1 MDDQQN
7 YGDPFAIPDFWE
19 NSRFAPTEEETQGP
33 LLEDLDTQAWQSEL
47 LWEKLDYIEKPLPEL
62 IYERPYLIDLEFGP
76 LDDFHHEPLEDIG
89 GSTPSLSE
97 IGTNSTDDDDHFWL
111 APELRDEE
119 KSHAKSRSA
128 GSVFNDNAQHPRSN
142 YSSEVRPDVIDGIL
156 SWQSSKPEVFGS
168 ERSEGQNLKAEP
180 GFAGLVNLILGL
192 ESTMFRYNVSEQ
204 TFESQRGSTSLSSYS
219 RGTLASLMADSIAF
233 ANRLRNLQVMVEELY
248 TVSKSSRSHIAIA
261 CYLSNFLLMLK
272 ASLSQSSRDI
282 QSLFQFKELIREPNL
297 LLGCFED
304 LISQCRNVNED
315 EEIIAILYGF
325 AQQSGHSTSVHN
337 QLLGMLHHG
346 TAPWLLSLSNWLGL
360 PTNGPSPDDGVP
372 AFALK
377 VAASDERGREET
389 RQEWEFDITAL
400 PSFIDS
406 SDGEVMLEVGQ
417 GLRLLRAHKAEHPL
431 VHVESPAFEAPA
443 VAFQFS
449 WQDIERIEA
458 QAKIY
463 ESNVLAAIK
472 RFDIGGRPTSSIPKS
487 MYKETLNSFD
497 CKRTSDVAPEAYIA
511 SSIAQIEM
519 PLPDSLGQKQDCSGV
534 VRARLSEST
543 VNVNPEQATSLG
555 PPLSRIP
562 SLSFSPIVSAQARL
576 INQSTLRLLFK
587 DHGLRSHLVLQ
598 YRYQLLGDS
607 VFASNLSHAL
617 FDADSPLLGLSGLR
631 PGSRTSSEFRLML
644 MGILSDSY
652 HKTDISATHG
662 SRGLPGGLSFAVRA
676 MSETELQEGLDP
688 NSISAFDFLRLQYK
702 PPSPID
708 TAISPSSL
716 EMYDTIFKLLL
727 RLNRMM
733 YAVTHFSRP
742 DHNIHSVNQRFK
754 IEAHHFVSC
763 ICSYLFENVTSI
775 WSGFSKKLEK
785 LERRI
790 ERYEVGEH
798 DCLSRMRSMH
808 EGMLDELMFALLLRK
823 QHEIVMEL
831 LEEIFMI
838 VLTFAKKERECIG
851 EDMNDDHKNFAEK
864 VREFV
869 EVCRGLSERK
879 TLPNGDLVEDDGI
892 ARLLLKLEISG
903 YYSNRDE

>member
-33 LLEDLDTQAWQSEL
+33 LLEDFDTQAWQNEL
-47 LWEKLDYIEKPLPEL
+47 LSEKLDYIEKPLPEL
-62 IYERPYLIDLEFGP
+62 VYDRPYLIDLEFGA
-76 LDDFHHEPLEDIG
+76 LDEFHHEPLEDIG

-111 APELRDEE
+111 APELQDRE
-119 KSHAKSRSA
+119 KSRAKSRSG

-142 YSSEVRPDVIDGIL
+142 YSSEVRPDVIDGAL
-156 SWQSSKPEVFGS
+156 SLQSSKPEALGS
-168 ERSEGQNLKAEP
+168 ERSEGPILKSEP
-180 GFAGLVNLILGL
+180 VFAGLVNLILGL
-192 ESTMFRYNVSEQ
+192 ESTMFCYNVSEE
-204 TFESQRGSTSLSSYS
+204 TFESQQGSTSLSSYS
-219 RGTLASLMADSIAF
+219 RGTLASLTADSIAF
-233 ANRLRNLQVMVEELY
+233 ANRLRNLQMMVEDFY
-248 TVSKSSRSHIAIA
+248 AASKGSRSHIAVA
-261 CYLSNFLLMLK
+261 YYLSNFLLMLE
-272 ASLSQSSRDI
+272 ASLSQSSRDVH
-282 QSLFQFKELIREPNL
+282 SLLQLQELIREPTCL
-297 LLGCFED
+297 LECFED
-304 LISQCRNVNED
+304 LMSQCRNVTED

-346 TAPWLLSLSNWLGL
+346 TAPWLSSLSNWLGIQM
-360 PTNGPSPDDGVP
+360 NGSSPDDGVP
-372 AFALK
+372 AFALE
-377 VAASDERGREET
+377 VAASDERGREGT
-389 RQEWEFDITAL
+389 RQEWEFEITAL

-417 GLRLLRAHKAEHPL
+417 GLRLLRAHKPEHSL
-431 VHVESPAFEAPA
+431 VHVESQAFEAPA
-443 VAFQFS
+443 LAFQFS

-458 QAKIY
+458 QAKMY
-463 ESNVLAAIK
+463 ESNVLASIK
-472 RFDIGGRPTSSIPKS
+472 RFDIGGRPSSSRKS
-487 MYKETLNSFD
+487 NYKENLNSNN
-497 CKRTSDVAPEAYIA
+497 CKPTSDVAPEAYIA
-511 SSIAQIEM
+511 SSIAEIEM
-519 PLPDSLGQKQDCSGV
+519 PLPDLLGQKQDDSGA
-534 VRARLSEST
+534 VRSRLSEST

-617 FDADSPLLGLSGLR
+617 FVADSPLLGLSGLR
-631 PGSRTSSEFRLML
+631 PGSRTSSEFRLIL

-652 HKTDISATHG
+652 RKTETSATHG
-662 SRGLPGGLSFAVRA
+662 SRDLPGGLSFAIRA
-676 MSETELQEGLDP
+676 MSETELQEGPDP
-688 NSISAFDFLRLQYK
+688 DSISAFDFLRLQYK
-702 PPSPID
+702 PPSLID
-708 TAISPSSL
+708 TIISPTSL
-716 EMYDTIFKLLL
+716 ELYDTIFKLLL

-742 DHNIHSVNQRFK
+742 NSIHRVNQRFK

-763 ICSYLFENVTSI
+763 VCSYLFGNVTSI
-775 WSGFSKKLEK
+775 WSAFSRKLDKLEG
-785 LERRI
+785 RM
-790 ERYEVGEH
+790 ERYEIGAN
-798 DCLSRMRSMH
+798 DGLSRVRVMH
-808 EGMLDELMFALLLRK
+808 EDMLDEMMFRLMLRK
-823 QHEIVMEL
+823 QHKVLMEL
-831 LEEIFMI
+831 LEEIFGL
-838 VLTFAKKERECIG
+838 VFTFAKKEREGGG
-851 EDMNDDHKNFAEK
+851 EEIDEDHRKFAKK